1 MEIRK
6 GGLTEFS
13 TELVDIAL
21 RDRVFAVG
29 NGLDFKSEVGTPVNV
44 NVNEHVTGRSPRIM
58 SCTDSRVRVAS
69 IMSACDI
76 HFEGDNGRN
85 ATDGRWGTA
94 AGGDDKY

>member
-6 GGLTEFS
+6 GRLTEFS

-29 NGLDFKSEVGTPVNV
+29 SGLNFKSEVGTPVNV
-44 NVNEHVTGRSPRIM
+44 NVNEDVTGRSPRRM
-58 SCTDSRVRVAS
+58 PCTYSRVRVAS
-69 IMSACDI
+69 IMSACHI

-85 ATDGRWGTA
+85 ATDGGW
-94 AGGDDKY
+94 